1 MIIDEHLTYEV
12 HVDKLCIK
20 LSKRLGLLRHISPYL
35 KKNQRIIYFNAV
47 IKPLMMYAST
57 VWTSC
62 NKEVLERVLRRMQ
75 KRAARI
81 ILEAQRTSRKTVTL
95 FNNLSWIPFYNE
107 AYVKRYE
114 LAFKR
119 INGSQLPDYLS
130 ASLRKNSNVHS
141 RNTKNCNVN
150 LLCPL
155 HRNTWK
161 RGRNF
166 AVRTVKDWNNL
177 PRSLKIKK
185 SLKSFKAELWKIL
198 LNSQK
203 SID

>member
-1 MIIDEHLTYEV
+1 MIIGEHLTYEV
-12 HVDKLCIK
+12 HVDKLYIK
-20 LSKRLGLLRHISPYL
+20 LSKRLGLLRHISPY
-35 KKNQRIIYFNAV
+35 QRIMYFNAV

-62 NKEVLERVLRRMQ
+62 NKEVLERVLRMQ

-81 ILEAQRTSRKTVTL
+81 ILEAQRKSRTVT
-95 FNNLSWIPFYNE
+95 FNNLSPIPFYNE
-107 AYVKRYE
+107 AYIKRCE

-130 ASLRKNSNVHS
+130 ASLRKNSDVHS
-141 RNTKNCNVN
+141 RNTRNCDVN

-155 HRNTWK
+155 HRNISEG
-161 RGRNF
+161 GRTF

-177 PRSLKIKK
+177 PRSPKTRR
-185 SLKSFKAELWKIL
+185 SLKSFKAELWKI
-198 LNSQK
+198 N
-203 SID
+203 I